1 MASNYLKDI
10 PDDYARTTY
19 NCFINSKVITN
30 NIKNRKF
37 SHLDMFAMRFKIDG
51 NKLSLGTNLFS
62 SLPTTIEKYGLE
74 YIENEVKKVH
84 LLWIKIFIGLV

>member
-1 MASNYLKDI
+1 MASNYFKDI

-19 NCFINSKVITN
+19 NCFINLKVITN

-37 SHLDMFAMRFKIDG
+37 SHLDMFPTTLAAMRFKIDG

-62 SLPTTIEKYGLE
+62 SLPTTIE
-74 YIENEVKKVH
+74 NMD
-84 LLWIKIFIGLV
+84 